1 MGTVA
6 ALYRYPVKSMLGE
19 QLTRAEVTARGLTG
33 DRRFAVLDG
42 SGAVGSAKHPRK
54 WGELLH
60 CRSRLVGSGA
70 SEGAEAAAAARVE
83 LPDGTILSAGDAE
96 LDARLSRLL
105 GRPVHVSDVPPE
117 HGTLERA
124 VPEYPGGVPDVLRAG
139 AVVDGT
145 GSTITSGRVA
155 PGTFFD
161 FGAVHL
167 VTTASLRRLRGLHPA
182 GDFDP
187 RRFRPNLV
195 VDVPDV
201 DGFPE
206 DSWAGATMR
215 VGRVLL
221 RVTVPTPRC
230 AVPTLG
236 HDELP
241 ADPGVMRAV
250 AREHR
255 VPVLTLGALACL
267 GVYAEVLEPGTVR
280 TGDAVTVGS
289 AQQ

>member
-19 QLTRAEVTARGLTG
+19 ELTRAEVTTRGLTG

-54 WGELLH
+54 WGELLR
-60 CRSRLVGSGA
+60 CRSRLVGTGA
-70 SEGAEAAAAARVE
+70 AGAAGAARVE
-83 LPDGTILSAGDAE
+83 LPDGTVLSAGAAE
-96 LDARLSRLL
+96 LDARLSDLL
-105 GRPVHVSDVPPE
+105 SRPVRVSDVPPE
-117 HGTLERA
+117 HGALERA

-145 GSTITSGRVA
+145 GSTITSGRVS
-155 PGTFFD
+155 PGTFLD

-167 VTTASLRRLRGLHPA
+167 LTTASLRRLRMLHPG

-187 RRFRPNLV
+187 RRFRPNLL

-206 DSWAGATMR
+206 DSWAGATLR
-215 VGRVLL
+215 IGRALL

-267 GVYAEVLEPGTVR
+267 GVYADVLEPGTVE
-280 TGDAVTVGS
+280 TGDAVTVRS
-289 AQQ
+289 ARQ